1 MSVVVTGATGG
12 LGLALVEALTAQG
25 REVVAIGRR
34 RPDDVRLNAPG
45 VTYRAI
51 DLSDRV
57 SASLAMP
64 DGTETV
70 FHCAAKTGTWG
81 PASSFDRHNVEMTRN
96 VVSAAERAGVQTFV
110 HVSSPSIYAAMRD
123 RIGITEDD
131 GPTSPSL
138 GHYARTKLESERIAL
153 EADGAMRVVAIRPR
167 GIVGPDDAVVLPR
180 LIEIVGRKRIPVVRA
195 GGALVEMID
204 VRDAVSALLAAEKA
218 ASHAHGHAVNVSG
231 GSPMPVID
239 IARRLASAL
248 GRSPRF
254 VNVPLGLARAVA
266 GVTDALWPEGGWLG
280 EPRLTGYSLATLAY
294 SQTFD
299 LSGARDMLGWSP
311 RHDAVTTMIEQAGRH
326 A

>member
-12 LGLALVEALTAQG
+12 LGLALVEALVAEG

-34 RPDDVRLNAPG
+34 KPEDPRLHLPG
-45 VTYRAI
+45 VTYRAM

-57 SASLAMP
+57 SAVLAIP
-64 DGTETV
+64 DATGTV
-70 FHCAAKTGTWG
+70 FHCAAMTGTWG
-81 PASSFDRHNVEMTRN
+81 PAAAFERHNVEMTRN
-96 VVSAAERAGVQTFV
+96 VTWAADRAGVGTFV

-131 GPTSPSL
+131 RPTCPPL
-138 GHYARTKLESERIAL
+138 GNYARTKLESERIAL
-153 EADGAMRVVAIRPR
+153 DADGAMRVVVIRPR

-180 LIEIVGRKRIPVVRA
+180 LIEIVKRDRIPVVRE
-195 GGALVEMID
+195 GRALVEMID

-218 ASHAHGHAVNVSG
+218 APHARAQSFNVSG
-231 GSPMPVID
+231 GSPMTVID
-239 IARRLASAL
+239 IARGLADAL
-248 GRSPRF
+248 GRSPKF
-254 VNVPLGLARAVA
+254 VGVPLGLARAVA
-266 GVTDALWPEGGWLG
+266 GMTDAMWPENGWLG

-299 LSGARDMLGWSP
+299 LTRARERLGWSP
-311 RHDAVTTMIEQAGRH
+311 RHDAVTTMVEQARRL